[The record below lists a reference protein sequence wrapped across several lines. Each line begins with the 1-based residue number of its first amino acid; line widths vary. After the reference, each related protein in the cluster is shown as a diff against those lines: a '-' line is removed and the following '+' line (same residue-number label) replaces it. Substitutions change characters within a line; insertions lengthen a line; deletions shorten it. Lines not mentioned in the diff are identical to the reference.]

1 MGADPKGVLL
11 YAAGLAKQTN
21 IYADLGSFRASRSRA
36 ERGLTIHTPLVLTRA
51 EHSVSRSNIAKHAL
65 TVLHR
70 LRDAGH
76 ASLLVGGCVRDLMLG
91 RTPKDFDV
99 VTDARPER
107 IREIF
112 RNARLI
118 GRRFRLAHVH
128 FGRDI
133 VEVATFRALPQPD
146 DDGEGDAYV
155 DNNIFGSQEE
165 DALRRDF
172 TVNALYY
179 DIRDFSV
186 VDYVGGAADLRA
198 GLMRVIGDPEKR
210 FREDPVRMLR
220 AVRFAAKLG
229 FRLEAATEAP
239 IRELGPL
246 ILGVPPA
253 RLYEEVLKL
262 FHGGYALQTFELLR
276 HYDLFKFLFPLTDES
291 LSVEDGNFPLALL
304 PKALA
309 NTDARVNEGKSVNP
323 AFLYAAM
330 LWEPVR
336 LRAREMVAGGM
347 TSLAATQSAGET
359 VLQAQL
365 KHVSI
370 PKRVSFP
377 MREIWTMQDRF
388 PRRSG
393 KQPARLLAHPR
404 FRAAYDFLLLRA
416 DAGEAPRELADWWTE
431 FQSGDDDSRVEMTR
445 AAAPPAGEREGGA
458 RRRRPR
464 KRRSA
469 RAKQALD
476 ANA

>member
-1 MGADPKGVLL
+1 
-11 YAAGLAKQTN
+11 
-21 IYADLGSFRASRSRA
+21 
-36 ERGLTIHTPLVLTRA
+36 
-51 EHSVSRSNIAKHAL
+51 
-65 TVLHR
+65 LHR

-91 RTPKDFDV
+91 RVPKDFDV

-146 DDGEGDAYV
+146 EDGPGDAFV
-155 DNNIFGSQEE
+155 DNNIFGTQEE

-198 GLMRVIGDPEKR
+198 GLMRVIGDPETR

-220 AVRFAAKLG
+220 AVRFAARLG
-229 FRLEAATEAP
+229 FRLEPATEAP
-239 IRELGPL
+239 MRELGPL
-246 ILGVPPA
+246 ILDVPPA
-253 RLYEEVLKL
+253 RLYEEVLKM

-291 LSVEDGNFPLALL
+291 LSVEDKHFPLALL

-309 NTDARVNEGKSVNP
+309 NTDARVGEGKSVHP
-323 AFLYAAM
+323 AFLYAAL
-330 LWEPVR
+330 LWEPAR
-336 LRAREMVAGGM
+336 LRARKMVADGM
-347 TSLAATQSAGET
+347 TPLAAIQSAGET
-359 VLQAQL
+359 VLHAQL

-388 PRRSG
+388 PRRNG

-416 DAGEAPRELADWWTE
+416 DVGEAPRELADWWTG
-431 FQSGDDDSRVEMTR
+431 FQSGSDESRVEMTR
-445 AAAPPAGEREGGA
+445 AAPPAGEGERA
-458 RRRRPR
+458 TRRRRPR
-464 KRRSA
+464 KRRSG
-469 RAKQALD
+469 RAKQAAD